1 MTSHPTPVR
10 VLIVDDHPVVRA
22 GLRMLL
28 AARPEVEVVAEAGDG
43 QTALSAAMQH
53 RPDVVLCDLRLG
65 DGMDGVAITRA
76 VLSTQPAPAVLI
88 LTTYDHDTDIVRAV
102 EAGASGYLLKD
113 VATDE
118 LVAAIEA
125 AAAGQ
130 TVLSPSMTE
139 RMIATLRTRRAGLS
153 AREVEV
159 MRLVAE
165 GLSNRQVAK
174 RLFVSE
180 ATVKTHL
187 NHAYTKLGVDSR
199 TAAIAAARSAGLLDR
214 T

>member
-1 MTSHPTPVR
+1 MTPVR
-10 VLIVDDHPVVRA
+10 VLIIDDHPVVRA

-28 AARPEVEVVAEAGDG
+28 SARPEVEVVAEAGDG
-43 QTALSAAMQH
+43 QTALTEAARH

-65 DGMDGVAITRA
+65 AGMDGVAITRA
-76 VLSTQPAPAVLI
+76 LTTFSPAPATLI
-88 LTTYDHDTDIVRAV
+88 LTTYDHDADIVRAV

-118 LVAAIEA
+118 LVDAIQA
-125 AAAGQ
+125 AASGQ
-130 TVLSPSMTE
+130 TVLSPSMTD
-139 RMIATLRTRRAGLS
+139 RMIATLRTRKAGLS
-153 AREVEV
+153 ERELEV
-159 MRLVAE
+159 MRLVAD

-174 RLFVSE
+174 TLFVSE

-199 TAAIAAARSAGLLDR
+199 TAAIAAARAAGILEQ